1 MYRIGGHVSSQ
12 GGLLK
17 ALERAKSIGANTIQL
32 FGASPVQW
40 RASLPKEDEAQAFIE
55 VAKKED
61 IYPIFLHAPYLIN
74 LASPKKQLAAM
85 SRELLAKHLAIANT
99 IGAQGVIFH
108 IGSKGEQKEDE
119 AEDIVCRALEKIF
132 GEVLEGNLLIENSA
146 GAGNLVGDSIE
157 EIGRIVKKVNNK
169 RLGFCYDT
177 AHGFESGVLVEFSKK
192 ALDDFAKA
200 VEKNIGEN
208 KLWAL
213 HVNDSK
219 TSAGSNKDRHENIG
233 EGYIGKE
240 GFRTII
246 QHVFFKELPF
256 ILEVPGFEEA
266 GPDKRNIDILKS
278 FISNKK

>member
-17 ALERAKSIGANTIQL
+17 ALERAKAIGANTIQL

-40 RASLPKEDEAQAFIE
+40 KASLPKEDEARAFIE
-55 VAKKED
+55 TAKEMD

-85 SRELLAKHLAIANT
+85 SRDLLAKHLMIANA
-99 IGAQGVIFH
+99 IQAQGVIFH
-108 IGSKGEQKEDE
+108 IGSRGEQDE
-119 AEDIVCRALEKIF
+119 KDAGKIVCSALEKIF
-132 GEVLEGNLLIENSA
+132 KQVPEGSLLIENSA

-157 EIGRIVKKVNNK
+157 EIGDIVKKVDNE

-177 AHGFESGVLVEFSKK
+177 AHGFESGVLVDFSKK
-192 ALDDFAKA
+192 SLDSFEKK
-200 VEKNIGEN
+200 VEKELGKD
-208 KLWAL
+208 KLWVL

-219 TSAGSNKDRHENIG
+219 TTAGSNKDRHENIG

-240 GFRTII
+240 GFQMMIN
-246 QHVFFKELPF
+246 HAFFKNLPF
-256 ILEVPGFEEA
+256 ILEVPGFQGA
-266 GPDKRNIDILKS
+266 GPDKKNIDILKS